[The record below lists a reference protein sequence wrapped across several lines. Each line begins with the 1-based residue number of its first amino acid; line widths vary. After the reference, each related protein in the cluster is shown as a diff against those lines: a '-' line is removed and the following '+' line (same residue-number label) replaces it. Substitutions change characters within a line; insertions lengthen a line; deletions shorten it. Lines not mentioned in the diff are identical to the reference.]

1 MRCEPGR
8 FAVRPTFNQHSTSN
22 SQDSIANYLF
32 GGDSD
37 PLREVRVR
45 EEQTFHSILEIVL
58 IRGVMRFQTTADKF
72 LFAYLGERKKA
83 ALLANFALLLR
94 DVMKYAPQTL
104 VNRGAYLLREETASL
119 FEYPSKNAFYEE
131 ITWMLWQMANAPKHV
146 P

>member
-1 MRCEPGR
+1 MERFGRPLRSRWARLEVSGPGACLPGESRYCPGPRTVPVRSMSARWGGVQKVSALCLAMRCEPGR

-58 IRGVMRFQTTADKF
+58 IRGVMRFQTTA
-72 LFAYLGERKKA
+72 
-83 ALLANFALLLR
+83 
-94 DVMKYAPQTL
+94 
-104 VNRGAYLLREETASL
+104 
-119 FEYPSKNAFYEE
+119 
-131 ITWMLWQMANAPKHV
+131 
-146 P
+146 